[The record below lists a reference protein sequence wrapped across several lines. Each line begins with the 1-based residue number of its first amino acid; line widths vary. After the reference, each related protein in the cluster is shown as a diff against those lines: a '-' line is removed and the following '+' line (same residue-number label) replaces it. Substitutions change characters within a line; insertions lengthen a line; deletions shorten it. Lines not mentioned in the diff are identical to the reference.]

1 MRTYRE
7 LKEENELFKEVIE
20 RQKKTLEAILK
31 QTHKNNSEI
40 AKQNIELR
48 YLRRKVSEYQN
59 KFKKEINI

>member
-7 LKEENELFKEVIE
+7 LKEENELFKEIID
-20 RQKKTLEAILK
+20 RQKKTLETILK